1 LGRISHIKI
10 HTDFLINRQ
19 GKKMGKIK
27 KLISISAAIAISG
40 STVYAVENSE
50 MIDSI
55 MELRSDVESFY
66 TQIDDNKDAYKSQMK
81 SYALQISDN
90 EAQIN
95 RQVTSLKLTQQNI
108 EKMQKDLE
116 ALGSATVDLKPVV
129 NEALAALEK
138 DIKAGIPFKVEE
150 RIAGLQQI
158 KDDLKNG
165 NISQEKALALTWASY
180 DDALRLT
187 KEIGQ
192 FKQEITLDGKAT
204 MAKIAKVGS
213 VMMFFATPDDRVG
226 YVKKDGEKYS
236 YVVAA
241 DTVERD
247 QIIDLF
253 DALQKQIRTGYFTLP
268 NALLLR
274 GAN

>member
-1 LGRISHIKI
+1 
-10 HTDFLINRQ
+10 
-19 GKKMGKIK
+19 MGKMK
-27 KLISISAAIAISG
+27 QLISISAALAISG
-40 STVYAVENSE
+40 TILNAANDDNMVK
-50 MIDSI
+50 SI
-55 MELRSDVESFY
+55 MELRSQVEALY
-66 TQIDDNKDAYKSQMK
+66 TQIDDNKEAYRSQMK

-95 RQVTSLKLTQQNI
+95 RQETSLKLTQQNI
-108 EKMQKDLE
+108 EKTEKKLE
-116 ALGSATVDLKPVV
+116 VMGSATVDLKPVV
-129 NEALAALEK
+129 TDALDALEK
-138 DIKAGIPFKVEE
+138 EIKAGIPFKVEE

-204 MAKIAKVGS
+204 IAKIAKVGS

-226 YVKKDGEKYS
+226 YVKQDGNNYN
-236 YVVAA
+236 YVVAESA
-241 DTVERD
+241 ERD
-247 QIIDLF
+247 QIIDIF

>member
-1 LGRISHIKI
+1 MFEIPKKILLLAAVSSTLLSPMLMAQDDMIK
-10 HTDFLINRQ
+10 
-19 GKKMGKIK
+19 
-27 KLISISAAIAISG
+27 
-40 STVYAVENSE
+40 
-50 MIDSI
+50 SI
-55 MELRSDVESFY
+55 MELRSDVESLY
-66 TQIDDNKDAYKSQMK
+66 TQIDDNKEAYKAQMK

-95 RQVTSLKLTQQNI
+95 RQETSLKLTQQNI
-108 EKMQKDLE
+108 DKTQKKLE
-116 ALGSATVDLKPVV
+116 AMGSATVDLKPIVH
-129 NEALAALEK
+129 EALDALEK
-138 DIKAGIPFKVEE
+138 EIKVGIPFKVEE
-150 RIAGLQQI
+150 RVAALHQI

-213 VMMFFATPDDRVG
+213 LMMFFATPDDRVG
-226 YVKKDGEKYS
+226 YVKQEGNTYS

-241 DTVERD
+241 ESAERD

>member
-1 LGRISHIKI
+1 MAMPKRIVSVALYAG
-10 HTDFLINRQ
+10 FLSSSQ
-19 GKKMGKIK
+19 
-27 KLISISAAIAISG
+27 LIA
-40 STVYAVENSE
+40 EDE
-50 MIDSI
+50 MVKSI
-55 MELRSDVESFY
+55 MELRSDVEALYS
-66 TQIDDNKDAYKSQMK
+66 QIDNNKEAYKSQMK

-95 RQVTSLKLTQQNI
+95 RQETALKLTKQNI
-108 EKMQKDLE
+108 EKMEKKLE
-116 ALGSATVDLKPVV
+116 ASGSATVDLKPIIQ
-129 NEALAALEK
+129 EAVAALERE
-138 DIKAGIPFKVEE
+138 IKAGIPFKVDE
-150 RIAGLQQI
+150 RVAALHQI
-158 KDDLKNG
+158 KSDLENKN
-165 NISQEKALALTWASY
+165 ITQEKALALTWANY

-226 YVKKDGEKYS
+226 YVKQNGKQYA
-236 YVVAA
+236 YVVAKE
-241 DTVERD
+241 TSERD

-268 NALLLR
+268 NALLTR
-274 GAN
+274 GVNQ

>member
-1 LGRISHIKI
+1 MII
-10 HTDFLINRQ
+10 
-19 GKKMGKIK
+19 MGNKA
-27 KLISISAAIAISG
+27 LLSIVVCGTLFSSG
-40 STVYAVENSE
+40 LYAQNDENMVE
-50 MIDSI
+50 SI
-55 MELRSDVESFY
+55 MKLRGDVESLY
-66 TQIDDNKDAYKSQMK
+66 TKIDENKDAYKSQMK
-81 SYALQISDN
+81 SYSLQVSDN

-95 RQVTSLKLTQQNI
+95 RQETSLKLTQQNI
-108 EKMQKDLE
+108 EKIEKKLE
-116 ALGSATVDLKPVV
+116 VMGSATVDLKPVV
-129 NEALAALEK
+129 NTALAALEK
-138 DIKAGIPFKVEE
+138 EIKAGIPFKVKE
-150 RIAGLQQI
+150 RVAGLHQI
-158 KDDLKNG
+158 KADLKNG

-226 YVKKDGEKYS
+226 YVKQEGNKYS
-236 YVVAA
+236 YVVA
-241 DTVERD
+241 DGSQRD

>member
-1 LGRISHIKI
+1 
-10 HTDFLINRQ
+10 
-19 GKKMGKIK
+19 MGKIK

-158 KDDLKNG
+158 KDDLRNG

>member
-1 LGRISHIKI
+1 
-10 HTDFLINRQ
+10 
-19 GKKMGKIK
+19 MGKIK
-27 KLISISAAIAISG
+27 SLISISAALAISG
-40 STVYAVENSE
+40 TMLNAANDDN
-50 MIDSI
+50 MIKSI
-55 MELRSDVESFY
+55 MELRSQVEALY
-66 TQIDDNKDAYKSQMK
+66 TQIDDNKEAYRAQMK
-81 SYALQISDN
+81 SYALQASDN

-95 RQVTSLKLTQQNI
+95 RQETSLKLTQQNI
-108 EKMQKDLE
+108 EKTEKKLE
-116 ALGSATVDLKPVV
+116 VLGSATVDIKPVV
-129 NEALAALEK
+129 TDALDALEQE
-138 DIKAGIPFKVEE
+138 IKAGIPFKVEE
-150 RIAGLQQI
+150 RIAGLHQI

-213 VMMFFATPDDRVG
+213 VMMFFATPDDRIG
-226 YVKKDGEKYS
+226 YVKQEGDKYS
-236 YVVAA
+236 YIVAT
-241 DTVERD
+241 DSTERD

>member
-1 LGRISHIKI
+1 MV
-10 HTDFLINRQ
+10 TFP
-19 GKKMGKIK
+19 KKV
-27 KLISISAAIAISG
+27 LLSLVVS
-40 STVYAVENSE
+40 STLLSPMLMAQDE
-50 MIDSI
+50 MIKSI
-55 MELRSDVESFY
+55 MELRSDVESLY
-66 TQIDDNKDAYKSQMK
+66 TQIDDNKEAYKTQMK
-81 SYALQISDN
+81 SYALQTSDN

-95 RQVTSLKLTQQNI
+95 RQETSLKLTQQNI
-108 EKMQKDLE
+108 EKSQKKLE
-116 ALGSATVDLKPVV
+116 EMGSASVDLKPVV
-129 NEALAALEK
+129 NDALDALEK

-150 RIAGLQQI
+150 RVAALHQI

-180 DDALRLT
+180 DDSLRLT

-226 YVKKDGEKYS
+226 YVKQEGKKYS
-236 YVVAA
+236 YVVTT
-241 DTVERD
+241 DSTERGE
-247 QIIDLF
+247 IVDLF
-253 DALQKQIRTGYFTLP
+253 DSLQKQIRTGYFTLP

>member
-1 LGRISHIKI
+1 
-10 HTDFLINRQ
+10 
-19 GKKMGKIK
+19 MGTLRR
-27 KLISISAAIAISG
+27 LISLQTALAISG
-40 STVYAVENSE
+40 TMLYATDNEN
-50 MIDSI
+50 MVQSI
-55 MELRSDVESFY
+55 IELRSQVEALY
-66 TQIDDNKDAYKSQMK
+66 TQIDDNKEAYRAQMK
-81 SYALQISDN
+81 SYALQTSDN

-95 RQVTSLKLTQQNI
+95 RQETALKLTQQNI
-108 EKMQKDLE
+108 EKTQKKLE
-116 ALGSATVDLKPVV
+116 VMGSATIDLKPVV
-129 NEALAALEK
+129 NDALDALEK
-138 DIKAGIPFKVEE
+138 EIKAGIPFKVEE
-150 RIAGLQQI
+150 RIAGLHQI
-158 KDDLKNG
+158 KEDLDNG

-204 MAKIAKVGS
+204 IAKIAKVGS

-226 YVKKDGEKYS
+226 YVKQDGNKYS
-236 YVVAA
+236 YVVAE
-241 DTVERD
+241 DSTQRD

>member
-1 LGRISHIKI
+1 
-10 HTDFLINRQ
+10 
-19 GKKMGKIK
+19 MGKNTR
-27 KLISISAAIAISG
+27 LFSISAAMAISV
-40 STVYAVENSE
+40 SSVYAADNSE
-50 MIDSI
+50 MVKSI
-55 MELRSDVESFY
+55 MELRSDVESLY
-66 TQIDDNKDAYKSQMK
+66 TKIDDNKEAYRAQMK

-95 RQVTSLKLTQQNI
+95 RQETALKLAQQNI
-108 EKMQKDLE
+108 EKTQKKLE
-116 ALGSATVDLKPVV
+116 MMGSATVDLKPVV
-129 NEALAALEK
+129 NDALDALEK
-138 DIKAGIPFKVEE
+138 EIKAGIPFKIDE
-150 RIAGLQQI
+150 RVAALHQI

-192 FKQEITLDGKAT
+192 FKQEITLDGKDT

-226 YVKKDGEKYS
+226 YVKQEGNDYN
-236 YVVAA
+236 YVVAT
-241 DTVERD
+241 DSSERD
-247 QIIDLF
+247 QIIELF

-268 NALLLR
+268 NVLLLR

>member
-1 LGRISHIKI
+1 
-10 HTDFLINRQ
+10 
-19 GKKMGKIK
+19 MGKMK
-27 KLISISAAIAISG
+27 RLISLSAAIAISG
-40 STVYAVENSE
+40 STVYAAESSE
-50 MIDSI
+50 MVESI
-55 MELRSDVESFY
+55 MKLRADVESLY

-95 RQVTSLKLTQQNI
+95 RQETALKLTQQNI
-108 EKMQKDLE
+108 EKAQKKLE
-116 ALGSATVDLKPVV
+116 EMGSATVDLKPLI
-129 NEALAALEK
+129 NKALDALEK
-138 DIKAGIPFKVEE
+138 ETRAGIPFKVEE
-150 RIAGLQQI
+150 RVAALTQI
-158 KDDLKNG
+158 KNDMKNG
-165 NISQEKALALTWASY
+165 NITQEKALALTWASY

-192 FKQEITLDGKAT
+192 FKQEITLDGKET

-213 VMMFFATPDDRVG
+213 LMMFFATPDDRVG
-226 YVKKDGEKYS
+226 YVKQNGNDYN
-236 YVVAA
+236 YVVAT
-241 DTVERD
+241 DSTQREHIVE
-247 QIIDLF
+247 LF

>member
-1 LGRISHIKI
+1 MGAKMV
-10 HTDFLINRQ
+10 TFP
-19 GKKMGKIK
+19 KKV
-27 KLISISAAIAISG
+27 LFSLVASG
-40 STVYAVENSE
+40 TLLSPMLMAQDE
-50 MIDSI
+50 MIKSI
-55 MELRSDVESFY
+55 MELRSDVESLY
-66 TQIDDNKDAYKSQMK
+66 TQIDDNKEAYKTQMK
-81 SYALQISDN
+81 SNALQISDN

-95 RQVTSLKLTQQNI
+95 RQETALKLTQQNI
-108 EKMQKDLE
+108 ENIQKKLE
-116 ALGSATVDLKPVV
+116 EMGSATVDLKPIV
-129 NEALAALEK
+129 NQALDALEK
-138 DIKAGIPFKVEE
+138 EIKAGIPFKIEE
-150 RIAGLQQI
+150 RVAGLHQI
-158 KDDLKNG
+158 KADLKNG

-180 DDALRLT
+180 DDTLRLT

-192 FKQEITLDGKAT
+192 FKQEITLEGKET

-226 YVKKDGEKYS
+226 YVKQEGDKYS
-236 YVVAA
+236 YVVA
-241 DTVERD
+241 DGTQRD

>member
-1 LGRISHIKI
+1 MVTIPKKI
-10 HTDFLINRQ
+10 L
-19 GKKMGKIK
+19 
-27 KLISISAAIAISG
+27 LLAAVS
-40 STVYAVENSE
+40 STLLSPMLMAQDDMVK
-50 MIDSI
+50 SI
-55 MELRSDVESFY
+55 MELRADVESLY
-66 TQIDDNKDAYKSQMK
+66 TKIDENKDAYKSQMK

-95 RQVTSLKLTQQNI
+95 RQDTSLKLTQQNI
-108 EKMQKDLE
+108 EKTEKKLE
-116 ALGSATVDLKPVV
+116 EMGSATVDLKPVV
-129 NEALAALEK
+129 NEALEALEK
-138 DIKAGIPFKVEE
+138 EIKSGIPFKVEE
-150 RIAGLQQI
+150 RVAALHQI

-192 FKQEITLDGKAT
+192 FKQEITLDGEAT
-204 MAKIAKVGS
+204 IAKIDKVGS
-213 VMMFFATPDDRVG
+213 VMMFFATPDDRIG
-226 YVKKDGEKYS
+226 YVKQEGNDYN
-236 YVVAA
+236 YVVTT
-241 DTVERD
+241 DSSERD
-247 QIIDLF
+247 EIIDLF

>member
-1 LGRISHIKI
+1 
-10 HTDFLINRQ
+10 
-19 GKKMGKIK
+19 MGKIK
-27 KLISISAAIAISG
+27 SLMSISAALAISG
-40 STVYAVENSE
+40 TMLNAANDDN
-50 MIDSI
+50 MIKSI
-55 MELRSDVESFY
+55 MELRSQVEALY
-66 TQIDDNKDAYKSQMK
+66 TQIDDNKEAYRAQMK
-81 SYALQISDN
+81 SYALQASDN

-95 RQVTSLKLTQQNI
+95 RQETSLKLTQQNI
-108 EKMQKDLE
+108 EKTEKKLE
-116 ALGSATVDLKPVV
+116 VLGSATVDIKPVV
-129 NEALAALEK
+129 TDALDALEQE
-138 DIKAGIPFKVEE
+138 IKAGIPFKVEE
-150 RIAGLQQI
+150 RIAGLHQI

-213 VMMFFATPDDRVG
+213 VMMFFATPDDRIG
-226 YVKKDGEKYS
+226 YVKQEGDTYS
-236 YVVAA
+236 YIVAT
-241 DTVERD
+241 DSIERD

>member
-1 LGRISHIKI
+1 MV
-10 HTDFLINRQ
+10 TFP
-19 GKKMGKIK
+19 KKV
-27 KLISISAAIAISG
+27 LLSLVVSG
-40 STVYAVENSE
+40 TLLSPMLMAQDE
-50 MIDSI
+50 MIKSI
-55 MELRSDVESFY
+55 MELRSDVESLY
-66 TQIDDNKDAYKSQMK
+66 TQIDDNKEAYRSQMK

-95 RQVTSLKLTQQNI
+95 RQETSLKLTQQNI
-108 EKMQKDLE
+108 EKTEKKLE
-116 ALGSATVDLKPVV
+116 EMGSTTVDLKPVV
-129 NEALAALEK
+129 NDALDALEK

-150 RIAGLQQI
+150 RIAGLHQI
-158 KDDLKNG
+158 KEDLKNG

-180 DDALRLT
+180 DDTLRLT

-204 MAKIAKVGS
+204 IAKIAKVGS

-226 YVKKDGEKYS
+226 YVKQEGNNYS
-236 YVVAA
+236 YVVA
-241 DTVERD
+241 DGTQRD
-247 QIIDLF
+247 HIIDLF
-253 DALQKQIRTGYFTLP
+253 DSLQKQIRTGYFTLP

>member
-1 LGRISHIKI
+1 
-10 HTDFLINRQ
+10 
-19 GKKMGKIK
+19 MGKFN
-27 KLISISAAIAISG
+27 KLISISAALAISG
-40 STVYAVENSE
+40 TMLNASNDDNMVK
-50 MIDSI
+50 SI
-55 MELRSDVESFY
+55 MELRAQVEALY

-95 RQVTSLKLTQQNI
+95 RQETSLKLTQQNI
-108 EKMQKDLE
+108 DKTQKKLDE
-116 ALGSATVDLKPVV
+116 MGSATVDLTPIVT
-129 NEALAALEK
+129 EALDALEK
-138 DIKAGIPFKVEE
+138 EIKAGIPFKVEE
-150 RIAGLQQI
+150 RIAALHQI
-158 KDDLKNG
+158 KADLKNG

-226 YVKKDGEKYS
+226 YVKQDGKKYS
-236 YVVAA
+236 YVVTTDKA
-241 DTVERD
+241 ERD

>member
-1 LGRISHIKI
+1 MV
-10 HTDFLINRQ
+10 TFP
-19 GKKMGKIK
+19 KKV
-27 KLISISAAIAISG
+27 LLSLVVSG
-40 STVYAVENSE
+40 TLFSPMLMAQDE
-50 MIDSI
+50 MIKSI
-55 MELRSDVESFY
+55 MELRSDVESLY
-66 TQIDDNKDAYKSQMK
+66 TQIDDNKEAYRSQMK

-95 RQVTSLKLTQQNI
+95 RQETSLKLTQQSI
-108 EKMQKDLE
+108 EKAEKQLE
-116 ALGSATVDLKPVV
+116 ALGSTTVDLKPVV
-129 NEALAALEK
+129 NQALDVLEK
-138 DIKAGIPFKVEE
+138 EIKAGIPFKVEE
-150 RIAGLQQI
+150 RVAGLHQI
-158 KDDLKNG
+158 KKDLKSG

-180 DDALRLT
+180 DDTLRLT

-192 FKQEITLDGKAT
+192 FKQEITLDGKET
-204 MAKIAKVGS
+204 IAKVAKVGS

-226 YVKKDGEKYS
+226 YVKQEGNAYS
-236 YVVAA
+236 YVVA
-241 DTVERD
+241 DGSQRD